1 MAKKFDSSRH
11 GFEPEETHVE
21 VDCYFLLH
29 CCLQCFDDADDVAVG
44 LLKIP
49 HLLERTFQHLLSII

>member
-1 MAKKFDSSRH
+1 MAKKFDPSRLC
-11 GFEPEETHVE
+11 FEPEETRVE
-21 VDCYFLLH
+21 VDYYFLLH
-29 CCLQCFDDADDVAVG
+29 CCLQCFDDADDFAVG

>member
-1 MAKKFDSSRH
+1 MAKMFDPSRLC
-11 GFEPEETHVE
+11 FKPEETRVE
-21 VDCYFLLH
+21 VDYYFLLH